1 MDLRQLFMVDL
12 NNCQETIKTI
22 IIFYITLLLFVDD
35 DVNIDVYRADE

>member
-22 IIFYITLLLFVDD
+22 IIF
-35 DVNIDVYRADE
+35 